1 MNPLFGVLLMAVGS
15 ACAASFYVPIRKV
28 KSWSWETYWI
38 VQGIASWI
46 LAPMIFAV
54 LTVPHLSSVISNVPT
69 SCLLACMFWGAL
81 WGVGGL
87 TFGLSM
93 RYLGVA
99 LGQSI
104 ALGFC
109 GAFGTLIPPMVAGQ
123 DLFSSREGLIMLIGV
138 AISIA
143 GIAIV
148 GYAGALKS
156 QSMSEE
162 DKKKA
167 VKEFALKKGLLIAVV
182 AGVMS
187 ACMSYGINGLHGIL
201 DAGNLIQAEAV
212 KQGTNPLF
220 VTSPV
225 FIFVMFGGFLTNF
238 VYCFYLSVKNKSYKD
253 FTTVSGNILL
263 MNVLFSF
270 LGGTLWFLQFFFF
283 GMGQSL
289 LPVTLL
295 AFGWSILM
303 ALNIVFSN
311 VWGIILNEWKGSSR
325 KTILVLSIGLVVLL
339 LSIFVIKL

>member
-1 MNPLFGVLLMAVGS
+1 MNPLLGILLMAVGS

-28 KSWSWETYWI
+28 KLWSWETYWI

-46 LAPMIFAV
+46 LAPLIFAMF
-54 LTVPHLSSVISNVPT
+54 TVPNLGSIISNTPT
-69 SCLLACMFWGAL
+69 SALLGSMFWGAL

-109 GAFGTLIPPMVAGQ
+109 GAFGTLIPPIVAGQ
-123 DLFSSREGLIMLIGV
+123 NLFNSREGMIMLIGV

-156 QSMSEE
+156 QSMSDE

-167 VKEFALKKGLLIAVV
+167 VKEFALKKGLLIAIL

-187 ACMSYGINGLHGIL
+187 ACMNYGINGLHGIL
-201 DAGNLIQAEAV
+201 DAGNLIQAEAL
-212 KQGTNPLF
+212 KQGTDPMF
-220 VTSPV
+220 ATSAV
-225 FIFVMFGGFLTNF
+225 FIFVMLGGFITNF
-238 VYCFYLSVKNKSYKD
+238 VYCSFLSIKNKSYKD
-253 FTTVSGNILL
+253 FTTVSGNIIL

-283 GMGQSL
+283 GMGQSM
-289 LPVTLL
+289 LPLTLL

-311 VWGIILNEWKGSSR
+311 VWGIILKEWTGSSS

>member
-1 MNPLFGVLLMAVGS
+1 MNPLFGILLMAIGS

-28 KSWSWETYWI
+28 KGWSWETYWI
-38 VQGIASWI
+38 VQGVASWI
-46 LAPMIFAV
+46 LVPMIFAL
-54 LTVPHLSSVISNVPT
+54 LTVPHLRSIISNIPT
-69 SCLLACMFWGAL
+69 NCIFGCMFWGAL

-123 DLFSSREGLIMLIGV
+123 NLFNSREGLIMLIGV

-162 DKKKA
+162 DKRKA
-167 VKEFALKKGLLIAVV
+167 VKEFALKKGLLIAIL

-187 ACMSYGINGLHGIL
+187 ACMSYGINGLPGLL
-201 DAGNLIQAEAV
+201 DAGNIIQAEALA
-212 KQGTNPLF
+212 QGTNPLF
-220 VTSPV
+220 ATSPV

-238 VYCFYLSVKNKSYKD
+238 VYCLYLSIKNKSYKD
-253 FTTVSGNILL
+253 FTTLSGNILL

-289 LPVTLL
+289 LPVTLM

-311 VWGIILNEWKGSSR
+311 VWGIILNEWKGSSS
-325 KTILVLSIGLVVLL
+325 KTILVLSIGLAVLL

>member
-54 LTVPHLSSVISNVPT
+54 LTVPQLHAVISNTPT
-69 SCLLACMFWGAL
+69 SALLGSIFWGAL

-109 GAFGTLIPPMVAGQ
+109 GAFGTLIPPIVAGQ
-123 DLFSSREGLIMLIGV
+123 SLLTSRSGLIMLIGV

-167 VKEFALKKGLLIAVV
+167 VKEFALKKGLLIAIV

-187 ACMSYGINGLHGIL
+187 ACMNYGINGLHGIL

-212 KQGTNPLF
+212 KLGTNPLF

-238 VYCFYLSVKNKSYKD
+238 VYCFYLSLKNKSYKD
-253 FTTVSGNILL
+253 FTTVSGNIILL
-263 MNVLFSF
+263 NVLFSM

-283 GMGQSL
+283 GMGQSMI
-289 LPVTLL
+289 PVTLL
-295 AFGWSILM
+295 TFGWSILM

-311 VWGIILNEWKGSSR
+311 VWGIILNEWKGSSS

>member
-1 MNPLFGVLLMAVGS
+1 MNPLLGILLMAVGS

-28 KSWSWETYWI
+28 KLWSWETYWI

-46 LAPMIFAV
+46 LAPFIFAMF
-54 LTVPHLSSVISNVPT
+54 TVPHLGSIISNCSA
-69 SCLLACMFWGAL
+69 SCIFGCMFWGAL

-93 RYLGVA
+93 RFLGVA

-109 GAFGTLIPPMVAGQ
+109 GAFGTLIPPMLGGT
-123 DLFSSREGLIMLIGV
+123 LNTPEGIIMLIGV
-138 AISIA
+138 ALSIA

-148 GYAGALKS
+148 GYAGSLKS
-156 QSMSEE
+156 QTMSDE

-225 FIFVMFGGFLTNF
+225 FIFVMFGGFL
-238 VYCFYLSVKNKSYKD
+238 
-253 FTTVSGNILL
+253 
-263 MNVLFSF
+263 
-270 LGGTLWFLQFFFF
+270 
-283 GMGQSL
+283 
-289 LPVTLL
+289 
-295 AFGWSILM
+295 
-303 ALNIVFSN
+303 
-311 VWGIILNEWKGSSR
+311 
-325 KTILVLSIGLVVLL
+325 
-339 LSIFVIKL
+339 

>member
-1 MNPLFGVLLMAVGS
+1 MNPLLGILLMAVGS

-28 KSWSWETYWI
+28 KLWSWETYWI

-46 LAPMIFAV
+46 LAPFIFAMF
-54 LTVPHLSSVISNVPT
+54 TVPHLGSIISNCSA
-69 SCLLACMFWGAL
+69 SCIFGCMFWGAL

-123 DLFSSREGLIMLIGV
+123 DLFSSRAGWIMLIGV

-167 VKEFALKKGLLIAVV
+167 VKEFALKKGLLIAIL

-187 ACMSYGINGLHGIL
+187 ACMNYGINGLHGIL
-201 DAGNLIQAEAV
+201 DAGNLIQAEAL
-212 KQGTNPLF
+212 KQGTDPMF
-220 VTSPV
+220 ATSAV
-225 FIFVMFGGFLTNF
+225 FIFVMLGGFITNF
-238 VYCFYLSVKNKSYKD
+238 VYCAYLSVKNKSYRD
-253 FTTVSGNILL
+253 FTTVAGNVILF
-263 MNVLFSF
+263 NVMFSF

-283 GMGQSL
+283 GMGQSM
-289 LPVTLL
+289 LPPALL

-311 VWGIILNEWKGSSR
+311 VWGIILKEWKGSSS